1 MTPKLWLVQA
11 QGYAFVCVADS
22 NGEAMDKILRLYEW
36 LSTTG
41 MRCKPIE
48 DGDSIRELMR

>member
-22 NGEAMDKILRLYEW
+22 NGEAMDKILRRYDW

-41 MRCKPIE
+41 MRVRPIG
-48 DGDSIRELMR
+48 DGDSVREMIK